1 MASMDEL
8 RVRTLRALDSAIPRQ
23 RDAADR
29 SRIVADDALI
39 ESIRSGRPI
48 GDDPLG
54 QLLAA
59 WRSEV
64 IEGT

>member
-8 RVRTLRALDSAIPRQ
+8 RVRTLRALDAAIPRQ

-29 SRIVADDALI
+29 SRIAADDALI
-39 ESIRSGRPI
+39 EAIRTGRPI
-48 GDDPLG
+48 GDDPIA
-54 QLLAA
+54 QLLAD
-59 WRSEV
+59 WRAEV

>member
-8 RVRTLRALDSAIPRQ
+8 RVRTLRALDAAIPGQ

-29 SRIVADDALI
+29 SRIAADDALI
-39 ESIRSGRPI
+39 ESVRTGRPL
-48 GDDPLG
+48 GDDPLAV
-54 QLLAA
+54 LLAA